1 MTVTALHEITAP
13 DALVASGLGPNVA
26 PDIRPLEAAP
36 PLVSLL
42 SSAPDITAE
51 LEAQYRGHWVN
62 GIGFEPEGGALD
74 LVNDYPYFW
83 SCPPD
88 LAENPSRAWTEQSP
102 GGVKQIPTAPD
113 DVTYTPWTAH
123 TADPC
128 ISTFGMFGRDAH
140 GRAKRLLNAN
150 LSRIIEDE
158 LWTGTR
164 AQAAGFP
171 NDYLLNAPTVLNAGA
186 AYGYISALVDLE
198 QAYFDLD
205 NRPGMIHAQPRLVQL
220 WLRNGFVNPTP
231 SGTKL
236 VTTLGTT
243 VVPGTGYPGTG
254 TNVASD
260 SHGESYA
267 YITGMV
273 VVARTPIR
281 EQSTDEHD
289 LVATATNTRNV
300 RAEAEVAAFWDGK
313 VNVGVRV
320 NHLAELA

>member
-1 MTVTALHEITAP
+1 MTQVLNPPLADP

-26 PDIRPLEAAP
+26 IDPRPLEAAP

-51 LEAQYRGHWVN
+51 LEAKYGRHWIN
-62 GIGFEPEGGALD
+62 GIAFEPEGGALD

-88 LAENPSRAWTEQSP
+88 VAANPSRAWAEQSP

-128 ISTFGMFGRDAH
+128 ISTFGMFGRDGR
-140 GRAKRLLNAN
+140 GRARRLLEAN
-150 LSRIIEDE
+150 LSRILENE

-171 NDYLLNAPTVLNAGA
+171 NDYLMNGPTILAGTM
-186 AYGYISALVDLE
+186 GHVSALVDLE
-198 QAYFDLD
+198 QAYFELD
-205 NRPGMIHAQPRLVQL
+205 NRPGMLHAQPRLVEL
-220 WLRNGFVNPTP
+220 WVRNGMVKPSP
-231 SGTKL
+231 SGRQLLTN
-236 VTTLGTT
+236 LGTT
-243 VVPGTGYPGTG
+243 VVPGSGYPGTG
-254 TNVASD
+254 TGLAAATHTNSF
-260 SHGESYA
+260 A

-273 VVARTPIR
+273 VVARTPV
-281 EQSTDEHD
+281 TDQTED
-289 LVATATNTRNV
+289 EAEMVYSSTNTRNV
-300 RAEAEVAAFWDGK
+300 RAEADVAAFWDGK
-313 VNVGVRV
+313 VNVAVQV
-320 NHLAELA
+320 THLTELA